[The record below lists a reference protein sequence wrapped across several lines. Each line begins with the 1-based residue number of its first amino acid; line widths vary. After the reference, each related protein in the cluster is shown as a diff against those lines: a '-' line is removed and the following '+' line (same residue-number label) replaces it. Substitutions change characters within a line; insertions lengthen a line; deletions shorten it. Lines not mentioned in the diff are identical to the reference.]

1 MDPIR
6 VNADY
11 ESVLFHQ
18 KPGPLIVNQSLEF
31 LAFFLS
37 DAPLLTQKKYDQKYL
52 QHVEMTTGRR
62 PLIVTQSEKVENWWG
77 RLEDLA
83 HERWMNSKLTS
94 AELHIKEGWLPD
106 LKIVRS
112 SAEMDSLPSD
122 WILKDPFGMSG
133 RGITKVSL
141 ATHPKYPV
149 IAEPLLERVYDFS
162 FYHLNQ
168 GEGFH
173 YQNLVDRHFQYRG
186 TIFLDRENL
195 GFQGLKFFN
204 DLPQSEW
211 EKYEAEKKRVLDF
224 YQLKPYFSLDSFV
237 YRQDGKLRIR
247 SLSEVN
253 YRKTMGLMAHQ
264 LSQKYAHGSWSGLF
278 LVKTNLREEL
288 YSFTKEVGGV
298 LLSPADVRFQMI
310 LLSAV
315 SAVEGELLLE
325 KLKKLLSDSEF
336 SINI

>member
-37 DAPLLTQKKYDQKYL
+37 DAPLFTQKKYDHEYL
-52 QHVEMTTGRR
+52 QHVEITTGRR

-83 HERWMNSKLTS
+83 DERWMNSKLTS
-94 AELHIKEGWLPD
+94 AELHIKEGWLPN
-106 LKIVRS
+106 LKIIRS
-112 SAEMDSLPSD
+112 SAEMDSVPSD
-122 WILKDPFGMSG
+122 WILKDPYGMSG
-133 RGITKVSL
+133 RGITTVPQV
-141 ATHPKYPV
+141 THPKYPV
-149 IAEPLLERVYDFS
+149 IAEPLLERIYDFS

-186 TIFLDRENL
+186 TIFHNRENL
-195 GFQGLKFFN
+195 EFKGLKFFK

-211 EKYEAEKKRVLDF
+211 KKYEAEKKRVLDF

-237 YRQDGKLRIR
+237 YRQEGKLLIR
-247 SLSEVN
+247 TLTEVN
-253 YRKTMGLMAHQ
+253 YRKTMGLIAYQ
-264 LSQKYAHGSWSGLF
+264 LSHKFAQGNWSGLF
-278 LVKTNLREEL
+278 LVKTKLREKL
-288 YSFTKEVGGV
+288 YSFTKEVGGL

-315 SAVEGELLLE
+315 SPQAGELLLE
-325 KLKKLLSDSEF
+325 KLKKLLPDSEF